1 MKEQEF
7 YCEKEQY
14 EFVSE
19 LLRKAE
25 INLTVDEFLKIY
37 SENRGCKMKNVA
49 RNIIKWQ
56 LHLPGNFKY
65 LNRILRDSL
74 NFLIENP
81 KEGL

>member
-7 YCEKEQY
+7 YTTQEQR
-14 EFVSE
+14 EFVSA
-19 LLRKAE
+19 LLEKAQ

-65 LNRILRDSL
+65 LRRILQDSL
-74 NFLIENP
+74 NFLTDNP
-81 KEGL
+81 KG